1 MEVRGGRRKQLFFLG
16 AHGKRSRSR
25 LHTHL
30 HTLGG
35 VWLPSPVVQLHLHMQ
50 KVVFVWFVVSHET
63 G

>member
-1 MEVRGGRRKQLFFLG
+1 MAGREETQREP
-16 AHGKRSRSR
+16 
-25 LHTHL
+25 THVEPCR
-30 HTLGG
+30 TKILGG

>member
-1 MEVRGGRRKQLFFLG
+1 MGRVVARDGLELCVGAALFI
-16 AHGKRSRSR
+16 SVCY
-25 LHTHL
+25 
-30 HTLGG
+30 GG